1 MKKRIV
7 SMLLAVLMLVICAVP
22 AMAAAPKVQKT
33 EYEGNGLV
41 EVDFTTDNVQYKN
54 AKVTVK
60 DSAGKKLNVVIREK
74 DTDSITFKVSGL
86 KASSKY
92 TYTVSG
98 VRAGKSGS
106 YGKVTGSF
114 KTPSNKPTI
123 KKVKYDPT
131 DRELEVDFAT
141 NVQFKNLKVTVKDAT
156 GKKLTVRHIVK
167 SADELDM
174 SVKGMVV
181 GQSYTI
187 TVSGVRVKG
196 VGSYVTISK
205 KFVA

>member
-7 SMLLAVLMLVICAVP
+7 SMLLAVLMLVVCAVP

-41 EVDFTTDNVQYKN
+41 EVDFTTENVQYKN

-60 DSAGKKLNVVIREK
+60 DSAGKKLTVSIREK
-74 DTDSITFKVSGL
+74 DNDSIIFKVSGL

-92 TYTVSG
+92 SYTVSG

-114 KTPSNKPTI
+114 KTPSDKPTI
-123 KKVKYDPT
+123 KKVIYDPA
-131 DRELEVDFAT
+131 DKELEVDFAT
-141 NVQFKNLKVTVKDAT
+141 KVQFKNLKVTVEDAA
-156 GKKLTVRHIVK
+156 GKKLAVRNIVK
-167 SADELDM
+167 DSDDLDM
-174 SVKGMVV
+174 NVSGMVV
-181 GQSYTI
+181 GQSYTV

-196 VGSYVTISK
+196 VGSYVTVSK